1 MKGVMLDA
9 ASLGTGLDFS
19 GLQAQ
24 LTEFTSWPAT
34 KPEQVAERIQGMD
47 AVLVNKVQLSRA
59 LLEQAKNLKLI
70 CVMATGMNNVDLAAA
85 AELGIEVRNVQAYG
99 TASVAQHTLMLM
111 LALATRLPLYQRS
124 LAAGDWQ
131 QAPAFCLMQHPV
143 TQLAGKNLLLVGYG
157 ELGQAVGKLVTALGM
172 NVLIAARPGKRDDPR
187 PTLDELL
194 PQADVI
200 TFHCPLNEST
210 RGLLNAQNLQKAKP
224 DLLVVNAARGGI
236 VDEQAA
242 LDALRNGQIAG
253 LAVDVLTEEPPRNGN
268 PLLDALQEPLNLIV
282 TPHNA
287 WIAPEARQNIV
298 DLTLQNLQQFQ
309 TRLKATGQTVKAG
322 LDS

>member
-9 ASLGTGLDFS
+9 DSLGCGLNFS
-19 GLQAQ
+19 DLQAQ
-24 LTEFTSWPAT
+24 LDELVIWPTTS
-34 KPEQVAERIQGMD
+34 PEQVAKRIND
-47 AVLVNKVQLSRA
+47 FNVVLVNKVQLNRA
-59 LLEQAKNLKLI
+59 LLEQAKSLKLI
-70 CVMATGMNNVDLAAA
+70 CVMATGMNNVDLEAA

-111 LALATRLPLYQRS
+111 LALATRLPLYQQS

-157 ELGQAVGKLVTALGM
+157 ELGQAVGKLANAFGM
-172 NVLIAARPGKRDDPR
+172 KLLIAARPGKSDDHR

-200 TFHCPLNEST
+200 SFHCPLNEST
-210 RGLLNAQNLQKAKP
+210 RGLLNAHNLQRTKP

-236 VDEQAA
+236 VDELAA
-242 LDALRNGQIAG
+242 LDALRSRQIAG

-268 PLLDALQEPLNLIV
+268 PLLDALQESLNLIV

-287 WIAPEARQNIV
+287 WIAPEARQKIV
-298 DLTLQNLQQFQ
+298 DLTAQNIQQHQ
-309 TRLKATGQTVKAG
+309 AKR
-322 LDS
+322 S

>member
-9 ASLGTGLDFS
+9 ASLGSGLDFS

-24 LTEFTSWPAT
+24 LDELIIWPVT
-34 KPEQVAERIQGMD
+34 TPEQVAERIQAMD
-47 AVLVNKVQLSRA
+47 VILVNKVQLNRT
-59 LLEQAKNLKLI
+59 LLEQTKNLKLI

-85 AELGIEVRNVQAYG
+85 AELGIEVCNVQAYG

-111 LALATRLPLYQRS
+111 LVLATRLPLYQQS
-124 LAAGDWQ
+124 LVAGDWQ
-131 QAPAFCLMQHPV
+131 KAPAFCLMQHPV

-157 ELGQAVGKLVTALGM
+157 ELGQAVGKLAGAFGM
-172 NVLIAARPGKRDDPR
+172 QLLIAARPGKSDDSR

-200 TFHCPLNEST
+200 SFHCPLNEST

-242 LDALRNGQIAG
+242 LDALRNQQIAG
-253 LAVDVLTEEPPRNGN
+253 LAVDVLTEEPPRHGN
-268 PLLDALQEPLNLIV
+268 PLLDALQESLNLIV

-287 WIAPEARQNIV
+287 WIAPEARQKIV
-298 DLTLQNLQQFQ
+298 DLTAQNIRQYQSPCSGAEN
-309 TRLKATGQTVKAG
+309 TA
-322 LDS
+322 D